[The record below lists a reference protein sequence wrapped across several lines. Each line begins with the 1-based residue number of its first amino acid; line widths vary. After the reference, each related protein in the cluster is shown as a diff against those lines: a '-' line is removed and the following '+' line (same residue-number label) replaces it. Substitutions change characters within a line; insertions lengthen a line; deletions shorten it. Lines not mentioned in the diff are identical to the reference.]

1 MILLNTTFIS
11 HNTHSTEVA
20 EWLRDVYM
28 PAAQSTG
35 LFTMP
40 LLTLVLTNVDPDAT
54 SYALQ
59 MRCENLNDA
68 TRWHDVDATAL
79 RNEIKSRWGQRVLF
93 FTTYMEIL

>member
-1 MILLNTTFIS
+1 
-11 HNTHSTEVA
+11 
-20 EWLRDVYM
+20 
-28 PAAQSTG
+28 
-35 LFTMP
+35 
-40 LLTLVLTNVDPDAT
+40 
-54 SYALQ
+54 